1 MSRTKYVTLS
11 IIFWSH
17 WVRVKVW
24 RNCLLWCCQTIARV
38 SKILLL
44 VTAVRIVYFYDW
56 QLMLILWQG
65 GLIRLVP
72 PTSYFFL
79 DRWDW
84 GMWPP
89 PATWYS
95 VSEWE
100 EGSHSHHQN
109 DKHLP
114 ACTPL
119 FPGHH
124 TLLEK
129 DRQDLTIIAHLHCLL
144 LQTLSRLFSE
154 WQSSKNTTLNKDHY
168 YIRLAICSCLVR
180 NEIIPMN

>member
-1 MSRTKYVTLS
+1 MQFDSLCMSRTKYVTLS

-84 GMWPP
+84 GMLLWQ
-89 PATWYS
+89 Y
-95 VSEWE
+95 V
-100 EGSHSHHQN
+100 GHHQPPDTQSLN
-109 DKHLP
+109 GRK
-114 ACTPL
+114 AVTA
-119 FPGHH
+119 
-124 TLLEK
+124 
-129 DRQDLTIIAHLHCLL
+129 TIRMTNIFQLVLHC
-144 LQTLSRLFSE
+144 F
-154 WQSSKNTTLNKDHY
+154 
-168 YIRLAICSCLVR
+168 LAITHC
-180 NEIIPMN
+180 